1 MIDMAN
7 ANFVYEDEP
16 IIPGAIITITESN
29 KTGGVEGWYDPAGGW
44 IPERLPVY
52 PHYDPAEPIN
62 IIYTGN
68 SYPTTWPTCP
78 VCQRQLPW
86 LGPCK
91 CRRKARHRMKI
102 RRP

>member
-1 MIDMAN
+1 MAN
-7 ANFVYEDEP
+7 ANFFYEDES
-16 IIPGAIITITESN
+16 IMPGAIITITESD
-29 KTGGVEGWYDPAGGW
+29 KTGDGAW

-52 PHYDPAEPIN
+52 PHYEPAEPIN

-68 SYPTTWPTCP
+68 PYPTIWPTCP

-91 CRRKARHRMKI
+91 CRRKARHIMKI